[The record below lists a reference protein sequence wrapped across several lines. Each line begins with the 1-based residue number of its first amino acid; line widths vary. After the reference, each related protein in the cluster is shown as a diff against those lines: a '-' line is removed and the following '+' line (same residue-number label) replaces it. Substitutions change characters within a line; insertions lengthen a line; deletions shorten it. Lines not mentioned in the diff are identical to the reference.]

1 MVRICVCG
9 GDGELEKHLH
19 LPCDGQLLPPRQG
32 ECYDLAAVFSAAAL
46 PQGVHCTVLL
56 LWEGELPAV
65 AAEQVIGCGFSPR
78 STLTLSSLGPP
89 RAVLSVQRVLRCP
102 DGRCVLPQDIPLP
115 RQWCALPP
123 ETQLLLAGMELLRGT
138 MEG

>member
-1 MVRICVCG
+1 MNKNIPFWQVG
-9 GDGELEKHLH
+9 GFLFASILGTFLH
-19 LPCDGQLLPPRQG
+19 FLF
-32 ECYDLAAVFSAAAL
+32 DLTGGSAVAAVFSAAAL

-56 LWEGELPAV
+56 LGAGELPAV

-123 ETQLLLAGMELLRGT
+123 ETQLLLAGMELLLGT